1 MKAAARRGATSPKA
15 PPTRAPLLFVK
26 YCTAAGHP
34 ARAACHAGGLNSVR
48 PLSSDIDIDKGNTM
62 HMLYDSESFVV
73 VHMLPDAPEPAAA
86 LNDSAPAAPR
96 LARHGFEIVD
106 KRSGKE
112 VYLDGSWAEMFQ
124 QQILAWQRD
133 TPTQEEVED
142 ALDRYA
148 GLAQNPVVVH

>member
-1 MKAAARRGATSPKA
+1 MQ
-15 PPTRAPLLFVK
+15 
-26 YCTAAGHP
+26 
-34 ARAACHAGGLNSVR
+34 
-48 PLSSDIDIDKGNTM
+48 
-62 HMLYDSESFVV
+62 MLYDSESFAVM
-73 VHMLPDAPEPAAA
+73 HMQPDAQDD
-86 LNDSAPAAPR
+86 NAPKQEHPQ
-96 LARHGFEIVD
+96 LERHGFEIVD

-124 QQILAWQRD
+124 EQILAWQRD

>member
-1 MKAAARRGATSPKA
+1 LRHGGEKPARRRHSAF
-15 PPTRAPLLFVK
+15 FVK
-26 YCTAAGHP
+26 YCKASG
-34 ARAACHAGGLNSVR
+34 ARKLWDLNSGH
-48 PLSSDIDIDKGNTM
+48 PLSSDSHIDWGNTM
-62 HMLYDSESFVV
+62 QMLYDSDSFVV
-73 VHMLPDAPEPAAA
+73 VHMLPDAVEQKG
-86 LNDSAPAAPR
+86 APLHDTTPLAPQ